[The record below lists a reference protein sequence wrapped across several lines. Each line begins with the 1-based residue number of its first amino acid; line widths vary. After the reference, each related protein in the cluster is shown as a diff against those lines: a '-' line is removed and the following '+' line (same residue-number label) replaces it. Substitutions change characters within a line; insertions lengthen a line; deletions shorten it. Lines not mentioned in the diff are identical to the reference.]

1 MRKTRFTVADLMTER
16 VYSLTPEDSLR
27 SLQELMWEH
36 DIRHVPIV
44 DRAGDLLGVVS
55 QRDLARATDGTAT
68 LPLSS
73 RNDLLRST
81 RVGSVM
87 VEEVATAEPTDDI
100 RIAAQTMF
108 DNKYGC
114 LPVVAGRRLVG
125 ILTESDFVRLLA
137 EGE

>member
-1 MRKTRFTVADLMTER
+1 MSTTTLTVADLMTER
-16 VYSLTPEDSLR
+16 VYSLKPEDSLR
-27 SLQELMWEH
+27 AVQELMWEH
-36 DIRHVPIV
+36 DVRHVPIV
-44 DRAGDLLGVVS
+44 DQAGDLVGVVS

-73 RNDLLRST
+73 RNDLLRGT
-81 RVGSVM
+81 RVAAVM
-87 VEEVATAEPTDDI
+87 TEDVATAEPTDDI
-100 RIAAQTMF
+100 RTAAQTMF